1 MKTDLL
7 EQLEQYGSSDYYPLH
22 MPGHKRHISHFG
34 DPFAIDIT
42 EIDGFDNLHHA
53 QGILLEAQKRA
64 AQLYGAEESFY
75 LVNGSTCGI
84 LAAVSAAA
92 RRGDT
97 VLMARN
103 CHKAVYHAVLL
114 NGLHAE
120 YLYPEADMARGING
134 SISPETVRLA
144 LEKHQRSEE
153 QVRSQGESK
162 NMRSGSSGCGQNAQR
177 ISAVIITSP
186 TYDGVVSDIRQIA
199 REVHR
204 TGAVLIVDEAH
215 GAHFP
220 MHEYFPET
228 ALACGADLVINSLHK
243 TMPALTQSALLHVQG
258 SRVNRERL
266 RQYLGIYQTSSPSYV
281 LMAAMDRCVRL
292 MQDEGDELFAVFTER
307 LEKMRLELGKMK
319 RLYLVTG
326 KERELSAFDYDRSKV
341 LISTERCAYSG
352 RELAKILRKEYHLEV
367 EMDAPE
373 YVTAIMTVSD
383 TQEGFDRLTRALLE
397 VDREL
402 AEKRINDG
410 LSDGRADAESAEERS
425 EERFTEETPKTIS
438 KTKRQG
444 RRQIKAFGSLH
455 KNKEVMTIETAAN
468 SEAHTA
474 RLWESAG
481 CICAEFVYL
490 YPPGIPLLV
499 PGEQITQELLEEF
512 SYYRKCG
519 FELQGLAD
527 YAGEQIKVVRRFE
540 AEQ

>member
-84 LAAVSAAA
+84 LAAVSAAT

-103 CHKAVYHAVLL
+103 CHKAVYHAVFL

-134 SISPETVRLA
+134 SILP
-144 LEKHQRSEE
+144 E
-153 QVRSQGESK
+153 QVRRALE
-162 NMRSGSSGCGQNAQR
+162 GQEAQR
-177 ISAVIITSP
+177 ISAVVITSP
-186 TYDGVVSDIRQIA
+186 TYDGVVSDIRRIA
-199 REVHR
+199 AEVHR
-204 TGAVLIVDEAH
+204 AGAVLIVDEAH

-228 ALACGADLVINSLHK
+228 SLACGADLVINSLHK

-258 SRVNRERL
+258 SRINRERL

-292 MQDEGDELFAVFTER
+292 MQDRGEELFAVFTER
-307 LEKMRLELGKMK
+307 LEKMRLELGRMK

-326 KERELSAFDYDRSKV
+326 KESELSAFDYDRSKV

-402 AEKRINDG
+402 
-410 LSDGRADAESAEERS
+410 
-425 EERFTEETPKTIS
+425 TETPKTMRKIKQQGHRWI
-438 KTKRQG
+438 KT
-444 RRQIKAFGSLH
+444 FGSLPE
-455 KNKEVMTIETAAN
+455 NKEVMTIEAAAN
-468 SEAHTA
+468 SESHTV
-474 RLWESAG
+474 RLRESAG
-481 CICAEFVYL
+481 CISAEFVYL

-519 FELQGLAD
+519 FELQGLED
-527 YAGEQIKVVRRFE
+527 YAGEKIKAVHCFGR
-540 AEQ
+540 EQ

>member
-1 MKTDLL
+1 MQKGEQMEGKALL
-7 EQLEQYGSSDYYPLH
+7 EKLKQYGSSDYYPLH

-84 LAAVSAAA
+84 LAAVSAATQ
-92 RRGDT
+92 RGDT

-103 CHKAVYHAVLL
+103 CHKAVYHAVFL

-120 YLYPEADMARGING
+120 YLYPEADMERGING
-134 SISPETVRLA
+134 SILP
-144 LEKHQRSEE
+144 E
-153 QVRSQGESK
+153 QVRRTLE
-162 NMRSGSSGCGQNAQR
+162 GQEAQR
-177 ISAVIITSP
+177 ISAVVITSP
-186 TYDGVVSDIRQIA
+186 TYDGVVSDIRRIA
-199 REVHR
+199 AEVHR
-204 TGAVLIVDEAH
+204 AGAVLIVDEAH

-228 ALACGADLVINSLHK
+228 SLACGADLVINSLHK

-258 SRVNRERL
+258 SRIDRERL

-281 LMAAMDRCVRL
+281 LMAAMDRCVGL
-292 MQDEGDELFAVFTER
+292 MQDRGEELFAVFTER

-326 KERELSAFDYDRSKV
+326 KESELSAFDYDRSKV
-341 LISTERCAYSG
+341 LISTERCVYSG
-352 RELAKILRKEYHLEV
+352 RELAEILRDEYHLEV

-402 AEKRINDG
+402 
-410 LSDGRADAESAEERS
+410 
-425 EERFTEETPKTIS
+425 TETPKTMRKIKQQGHRWI
-438 KTKRQG
+438 KTLR
-444 RRQIKAFGSLH
+444 SLP
-455 KNKEVMTIETAAN
+455 KNKEVMTIEAAAN
-468 SEAHTA
+468 SEAHA
-474 RLWESAG
+474 VWLRESAG
-481 CICAEFVYL
+481 CISAEFVYL

-527 YAGEQIKVVRRFE
+527 YAGEKIKAVHCFGR
-540 AEQ
+540 EQ

>member
-1 MKTDLL
+1 MEEKALL
-7 EQLEQYGSSDYYPLH
+7 EKLKQYGSSDYYPLH

-84 LAAVSAAA
+84 LAAVSAATQ
-92 RRGDT
+92 RGDT

-103 CHKAVYHAVLL
+103 CHKAVYHAVFL

-120 YLYPEADMARGING
+120 YLYPEADMERGING
-134 SISPETVRLA
+134 SILP
-144 LEKHQRSEE
+144 E
-153 QVRSQGESK
+153 QVRRALE
-162 NMRSGSSGCGQNAQR
+162 GQEAQR
-177 ISAVIITSP
+177 ISAVVITSP
-186 TYDGVVSDIRQIA
+186 TYDGVVSDIRRIA
-199 REVHR
+199 AEVHR
-204 TGAVLIVDEAH
+204 AGAVLIVDEAH

-228 ALACGADLVINSLHK
+228 SLACGADLVINSLHK

-258 SRVNRERL
+258 SRIDRERL

-292 MQDEGDELFAVFTER
+292 MQDRGEALFAVFTER

-326 KERELSAFDYDRSKV
+326 KESELSAFDYDRSKV
-341 LISTERCAYSG
+341 LISTERCVYSG
-352 RELAKILRKEYHLEV
+352 RELAEILRDEYHLEV

-402 AEKRINDG
+402 
-410 LSDGRADAESAEERS
+410 
-425 EERFTEETPKTIS
+425 TETPKTMRKIKQQGHRWI
-438 KTKRQG
+438 KTLR
-444 RRQIKAFGSLH
+444 SLP
-455 KNKEVMTIETAAN
+455 KNKEVMTIEAAAN
-468 SEAHTA
+468 SEAHA
-474 RLWESAG
+474 VWLRESAG
-481 CICAEFVYL
+481 CISAEFVYL

-527 YAGEQIKVVRRFE
+527 YAGEKIKAVHCFGR
-540 AEQ
+540 EQ

>member
-1 MKTDLL
+1 MNGKERSAGISSGSGVQKGEQMEEKALL
-7 EQLEQYGSSDYYPLH
+7 EKLKQYGSSDYYPLH

-84 LAAVSAAA
+84 LAAVSAATQ
-92 RRGDT
+92 RGDT

-103 CHKAVYHAVLL
+103 CHKAVYHAVFL

-120 YLYPEADMARGING
+120 YLYPEADMERGING
-134 SISPETVRLA
+134 SILP
-144 LEKHQRSEE
+144 E
-153 QVRSQGESK
+153 QVRRALE
-162 NMRSGSSGCGQNAQR
+162 GQEAQR
-177 ISAVIITSP
+177 ISAVVITSP
-186 TYDGVVSDIRQIA
+186 TYDGVVSDIRRIA
-199 REVHR
+199 AEVHR
-204 TGAVLIVDEAH
+204 AGAVLIVDEAH

-228 ALACGADLVINSLHK
+228 SLACGADLVINSLHK

-258 SRVNRERL
+258 SRIDRERL

-281 LMAAMDRCVRL
+281 LMAAMDRCVGL
-292 MQDEGDELFAVFTER
+292 MQDRGEELFAVFTER

-326 KERELSAFDYDRSKV
+326 KESELSAFDYDRSKV
-341 LISTERCAYSG
+341 LISTERCVYSG
-352 RELAKILRKEYHLEV
+352 RELAEILRDEYHLEV

-402 AEKRINDG
+402 
-410 LSDGRADAESAEERS
+410 
-425 EERFTEETPKTIS
+425 TETPKTMRKIKQQGHRWI
-438 KTKRQG
+438 KTLR
-444 RRQIKAFGSLH
+444 SLP
-455 KNKEVMTIETAAN
+455 KNKEVMTIEAAAN
-468 SEAHTA
+468 SEAHA
-474 RLWESAG
+474 VWLRESAG
-481 CICAEFVYL
+481 CISAEFVYL

-527 YAGEQIKVVRRFE
+527 YAGEKIKAVHCFGR
-540 AEQ
+540 EQ

>member
-84 LAAVSAAA
+84 LAAVSAATQ
-92 RRGDT
+92 RGDT

-103 CHKAVYHAVLL
+103 CHKAVYHAVFL

-120 YLYPEADMARGING
+120 YLYPEADMERGING
-134 SISPETVRLA
+134 SILP
-144 LEKHQRSEE
+144 E
-153 QVRSQGESK
+153 QVRRTLE
-162 NMRSGSSGCGQNAQR
+162 GQEAQR
-177 ISAVIITSP
+177 ISAVVITSP
-186 TYDGVVSDIRQIA
+186 TYDGVVSDIRRIA
-199 REVHR
+199 AEVHR
-204 TGAVLIVDEAH
+204 AGAVLIVDEAH

-228 ALACGADLVINSLHK
+228 SLACGADLVINSLHK

-258 SRVNRERL
+258 SRIDRERL

-281 LMAAMDRCVRL
+281 LMAAMDRCVGL
-292 MQDEGDELFAVFTER
+292 MQDRGEELFAVFTER

-326 KERELSAFDYDRSKV
+326 KESELSAFDYDRSKV
-341 LISTERCAYSG
+341 LISTERCVYSG
-352 RELAKILRKEYHLEV
+352 RELAEILRDEYHLEV

-402 AEKRINDG
+402 
-410 LSDGRADAESAEERS
+410 
-425 EERFTEETPKTIS
+425 TETPKTMRKIKQQGHRWI
-438 KTKRQG
+438 KTLR
-444 RRQIKAFGSLH
+444 SLP
-455 KNKEVMTIETAAN
+455 KNKEVMTIEAAAN
-468 SEAHTA
+468 SEAHA
-474 RLWESAG
+474 VWLRESAG
-481 CICAEFVYL
+481 CISAEFVYL

-527 YAGEQIKVVRRFE
+527 YAGEKIKAVHCFGR
-540 AEQ
+540 EQ

>member
-1 MKTDLL
+1 MEEKALL
-7 EQLEQYGSSDYYPLH
+7 EKLKQYGSSDYYPLH

-84 LAAVSAAA
+84 LAAVSAATQ
-92 RRGDT
+92 RGDT

-103 CHKAVYHAVLL
+103 CHKAVYHAVFL

-120 YLYPEADMARGING
+120 YLYPEADMERGING
-134 SISPETVRLA
+134 SILP
-144 LEKHQRSEE
+144 E
-153 QVRSQGESK
+153 QVRRALE
-162 NMRSGSSGCGQNAQR
+162 GQEAQR
-177 ISAVIITSP
+177 ISAVVITSP
-186 TYDGVVSDIRQIA
+186 TYDGVVSDIRRIA
-199 REVHR
+199 AEVHR
-204 TGAVLIVDEAH
+204 AGAVLIVDEAH

-228 ALACGADLVINSLHK
+228 SLACGADLVINSLHK

-258 SRVNRERL
+258 SRIDRERL

-292 MQDEGDELFAVFTER
+292 MQDRGEALFAVFTER

-326 KERELSAFDYDRSKV
+326 KESELSAFDYDRSKV
-341 LISTERCAYSG
+341 LISTERCVYSG
-352 RELAKILRKEYHLEV
+352 RELAEILRDEYHLEV

-402 AEKRINDG
+402 
-410 LSDGRADAESAEERS
+410 
-425 EERFTEETPKTIS
+425 TETPKTMRKIKQQGHRWI
-438 KTKRQG
+438 KTLR
-444 RRQIKAFGSLH
+444 SLP
-455 KNKEVMTIETAAN
+455 KNKEVMTIDAAAN
-468 SEAHTA
+468 SEAHA
-474 RLWESAG
+474 VWLRESAG
-481 CICAEFVYL
+481 CISAEFVYL

-527 YAGEQIKVVRRFE
+527 YTGEKIKAVHCFGR
-540 AEQ
+540 EQ

>member
-84 LAAVSAAA
+84 LAAVSAATQ
-92 RRGDT
+92 RGDT

-103 CHKAVYHAVLL
+103 CHKAVYHAVFL

-120 YLYPEADMARGING
+120 YLYPEADMERGING
-134 SISPETVRLA
+134 SILP
-144 LEKHQRSEE
+144 E
-153 QVRSQGESK
+153 QVRRALE
-162 NMRSGSSGCGQNAQR
+162 GQEAQR
-177 ISAVIITSP
+177 ISAVVITSP
-186 TYDGVVSDIRQIA
+186 TYDGVVSDIRRIA
-199 REVHR
+199 AEVHR
-204 TGAVLIVDEAH
+204 AGAVLIVDEAH

-228 ALACGADLVINSLHK
+228 SLACGADLVINSLHK

-258 SRVNRERL
+258 SRIDRERL

-292 MQDEGDELFAVFTER
+292 MQDRGEALFAVFTER

-326 KERELSAFDYDRSKV
+326 KESELSAFDYDRSKV
-341 LISTERCAYSG
+341 LISTERCVYSG
-352 RELAKILRKEYHLEV
+352 RELAEILRDEYHLEV

-402 AEKRINDG
+402 
-410 LSDGRADAESAEERS
+410 
-425 EERFTEETPKTIS
+425 TETPKTMRKIKQQGNRWI
-438 KTKRQG
+438 KTLR
-444 RRQIKAFGSLH
+444 SLP
-455 KNKEVMTIETAAN
+455 KNKEVMTIEAAAN
-468 SEAHTA
+468 SEAHA
-474 RLWESAG
+474 VWLRESAG
-481 CICAEFVYL
+481 CVSAEFVYL

-527 YAGEQIKVVRRFE
+527 YAGEKIKAVHCFGR
-540 AEQ
+540 EQ

>member
-1 MKTDLL
+1 MQKGEQMEEKALL
-7 EQLEQYGSSDYYPLH
+7 EKLKQYGSSDYYPLH

-84 LAAVSAAA
+84 LAAVSAATQ
-92 RRGDT
+92 RGDT

-103 CHKAVYHAVLL
+103 CHKAVYHAVFL

-120 YLYPEADMARGING
+120 YLYPEADMERGING
-134 SISPETVRLA
+134 SILP
-144 LEKHQRSEE
+144 E
-153 QVRSQGESK
+153 QVRRALE
-162 NMRSGSSGCGQNAQR
+162 GQEAQR
-177 ISAVIITSP
+177 ISAVVITSP
-186 TYDGVVSDIRQIA
+186 TYDGVVSDIRRIA
-199 REVHR
+199 AEVHR
-204 TGAVLIVDEAH
+204 AGAVLIVDEAH

-228 ALACGADLVINSLHK
+228 SLACGADLVINSLHK
-243 TMPALTQSALLHVQG
+243 TMPALTQSALLQVQG
-258 SRVNRERL
+258 SRIDRERL

-292 MQDEGDELFAVFTER
+292 MQDRGEALFAVFTER

-326 KERELSAFDYDRSKV
+326 KESELSAFDYDRSKV
-341 LISTERCAYSG
+341 LISTERCVYSG
-352 RELAKILRKEYHLEV
+352 RELAEILRDEYHLEV

-402 AEKRINDG
+402 
-410 LSDGRADAESAEERS
+410 
-425 EERFTEETPKTIS
+425 TETPKTMRKIKQQGHRWI
-438 KTKRQG
+438 KTLR
-444 RRQIKAFGSLH
+444 SLP
-455 KNKEVMTIETAAN
+455 KNKEVMTIEAAAN
-468 SEAHTA
+468 SEAHA
-474 RLWESAG
+474 VWLRESAG
-481 CICAEFVYL
+481 CISAEFVYL

-527 YAGEQIKVVRRFE
+527 YAGEKIKAVHCFGR
-540 AEQ
+540 EQ

>member
-1 MKTDLL
+1 MNGKERSAGISSGSGVQKGEQMEEKALL
-7 EQLEQYGSSDYYPLH
+7 EKLKQYGSSDYYPLH

-84 LAAVSAAA
+84 LAAVSAATQ
-92 RRGDT
+92 RGDT

-103 CHKAVYHAVLL
+103 CHKAVYHAVFL

-120 YLYPEADMARGING
+120 YLYPEADMERGING
-134 SISPETVRLA
+134 SILP
-144 LEKHQRSEE
+144 E
-153 QVRSQGESK
+153 QVRRALE
-162 NMRSGSSGCGQNAQR
+162 GQEAQR
-177 ISAVIITSP
+177 ISAVVITSP
-186 TYDGVVSDIRQIA
+186 TYDGVVSDIRRIA
-199 REVHR
+199 AEVHR
-204 TGAVLIVDEAH
+204 AGAVLIVDEAH

-228 ALACGADLVINSLHK
+228 SLACGADLVINSLHK

-258 SRVNRERL
+258 SRIDRERL

-281 LMAAMDRCVRL
+281 LMAAMDRCVGL
-292 MQDEGDELFAVFTER
+292 MQDRGEELFAVFTER

-326 KERELSAFDYDRSKV
+326 KESELSAFDYDRSKV
-341 LISTERCAYSG
+341 LISTERCVYSG
-352 RELAKILRKEYHLEV
+352 RELAEILRDEYHLEV

-402 AEKRINDG
+402 
-410 LSDGRADAESAEERS
+410 
-425 EERFTEETPKTIS
+425 TETPKTMRKIKQQGHRWI
-438 KTKRQG
+438 KTLR
-444 RRQIKAFGSLH
+444 SLP
-455 KNKEVMTIETAAN
+455 KNKEVMTIDAAAN
-468 SEAHTA
+468 SEAHA
-474 RLWESAG
+474 VWLRESAG
-481 CICAEFVYL
+481 CISAEFVYL

-527 YAGEQIKVVRRFE
+527 YAGEKIKAVHCFGR
-540 AEQ
+540 EQ

>member
-84 LAAVSAAA
+84 LAAVSAATQ
-92 RRGDT
+92 RGDT

-103 CHKAVYHAVLL
+103 CHKAVYHAVFL

-120 YLYPEADMARGING
+120 YLYPEADMERGING
-134 SISPETVRLA
+134 SILP
-144 LEKHQRSEE
+144 E
-153 QVRSQGESK
+153 QVRRALE
-162 NMRSGSSGCGQNAQR
+162 GQEAQR
-177 ISAVIITSP
+177 ISAVVITSP
-186 TYDGVVSDIRQIA
+186 TYDGVVSDIRRIA
-199 REVHR
+199 AEVHR
-204 TGAVLIVDEAH
+204 AGAVLIVDEAH

-228 ALACGADLVINSLHK
+228 SLACGADLVINSLHK

-258 SRVNRERL
+258 SRIDRERL

-292 MQDEGDELFAVFTER
+292 MQDRGEALFAVFTER

-326 KERELSAFDYDRSKV
+326 KESELSAFDYDRSKV
-341 LISTERCAYSG
+341 LISTERCVYSG
-352 RELAKILRKEYHLEV
+352 RELAEILRDEYHLEV

-402 AEKRINDG
+402 
-410 LSDGRADAESAEERS
+410 
-425 EERFTEETPKTIS
+425 TETPKTMRKIKQQGHRWI
-438 KTKRQG
+438 KTLR
-444 RRQIKAFGSLH
+444 SLP
-455 KNKEVMTIETAAN
+455 KNKEVMTIEAAAN
-468 SEAHTA
+468 SEAHA
-474 RLWESAG
+474 VWLRESAG
-481 CICAEFVYL
+481 CVSAEFVYL

-527 YAGEQIKVVRRFE
+527 YAGEKIKAVHCFGR
-540 AEQ
+540 EQ

>member
-1 MKTDLL
+1 MNGKERSAGISSGSGVQKGEQMEGKALL
-7 EQLEQYGSSDYYPLH
+7 EKLKQYGSSDYYPLH

-84 LAAVSAAA
+84 LAAVSAATQ
-92 RRGDT
+92 RGDT

-103 CHKAVYHAVLL
+103 CHKAVYHAVFL

-134 SISPETVRLA
+134 SISPEIVRLA
-144 LEKHQRSEE
+144 LEK
-153 QVRSQGESK
+153 
-162 NMRSGSSGCGQNAQR
+162 QNTQC

-199 REVHR
+199 AEVHR
-204 TGAVLIVDEAH
+204 AGAVLIVDEAH

-228 ALACGADLVINSLHK
+228 SLACGADLVINSLHK

-258 SRVNRERL
+258 SRIDRERL

-292 MQDEGDELFAVFTER
+292 MQDRGEALFAVFTER

-326 KERELSAFDYDRSKV
+326 KESELSAFDYDRSKV
-341 LISTERCAYSG
+341 LISTERCVYSG
-352 RELAKILRKEYHLEV
+352 RELAEILRDEYHLEV

-402 AEKRINDG
+402 
-410 LSDGRADAESAEERS
+410 
-425 EERFTEETPKTIS
+425 TETPKTMRKIKQQGHRWI
-438 KTKRQG
+438 KTLR
-444 RRQIKAFGSLH
+444 SLP
-455 KNKEVMTIETAAN
+455 KNKEVMTIEAAAN
-468 SEAHTA
+468 SEAHA
-474 RLWESAG
+474 VWLRESAG
-481 CICAEFVYL
+481 CVSAEFVYL

-527 YAGEQIKVVRRFE
+527 YAGEKIKAVHCFGR
-540 AEQ
+540 EQ

>member
-1 MKTDLL
+1 MEADLL
-7 EQLEQYGSSDYYPLH
+7 EKLKQYGSSDHYPLH
-22 MPGHKRHISHFG
+22 MPGHKRRISHFG

-84 LAAVSAAA
+84 LAAVSAVT

-103 CHKAVYHAVLL
+103 CHKAVYHAVFL

-144 LEKHQRSEE
+144 LEK
-153 QVRSQGESK
+153 
-162 NMRSGSSGCGQNAQR
+162 QNAQR

-204 TGAVLIVDEAH
+204 AGAVLIVDEAH

-220 MHEYFPET
+220 MHEYFPKT

-258 SRVNRERL
+258 SRVKRERL

-292 MQDEGDELFAVFTER
+292 MQDEGDELFAIFTER

-341 LISTERCAYSG
+341 LISTERCEYSG
-352 RELAKILRKEYHLEV
+352 RELAKILREEYHLEV

-402 AEKRINDG
+402 
-410 LSDGRADAESAEERS
+410 
-425 EERFTEETPKTIS
+425 TETPKT
-438 KTKRQG
+438 TRQG
-444 RRQIKAFGSLH
+444 RRRIKAFGSLH

-468 SEAHTA
+468 SEAHA
-474 RLWESAG
+474 VWLRESAG
-481 CICAEFVYL
+481 CISAEFVYL

-527 YAGEQIKVVRRFE
+527 YAGEKIKVVRRFE
-540 AEQ
+540 TE

>member
-1 MKTDLL
+1 MNGKERSAGISSGSGVQKGEQMEEKALL
-7 EQLEQYGSSDYYPLH
+7 EKLKQYGSSDYYPLH

-84 LAAVSAAA
+84 LAAVSAATQ
-92 RRGDT
+92 RGDT

-103 CHKAVYHAVLL
+103 CHKAVYHAVFL

-120 YLYPEADMARGING
+120 YLYPEADMERGING
-134 SISPETVRLA
+134 SILP
-144 LEKHQRSEE
+144 E
-153 QVRSQGESK
+153 QVRRALE
-162 NMRSGSSGCGQNAQR
+162 GQEAQR
-177 ISAVIITSP
+177 ISAVVITSP
-186 TYDGVVSDIRQIA
+186 TYDGVVSDIRRIA
-199 REVHR
+199 AEVHR
-204 TGAVLIVDEAH
+204 AGAVLIVDEAH

-228 ALACGADLVINSLHK
+228 SLACGADLVINSLHK

-258 SRVNRERL
+258 SRIDRERL

-292 MQDEGDELFAVFTER
+292 MQDRGEALFAVFTER

-326 KERELSAFDYDRSKV
+326 KESELSAFDYDRSKV
-341 LISTERCAYSG
+341 LISTERCVYSG
-352 RELAKILRKEYHLEV
+352 RELAEILRDEYHLEV

-402 AEKRINDG
+402 
-410 LSDGRADAESAEERS
+410 
-425 EERFTEETPKTIS
+425 TETPKTMRKIKQQGHRWI
-438 KTKRQG
+438 KTLR
-444 RRQIKAFGSLH
+444 SLP
-455 KNKEVMTIETAAN
+455 KNKEVMTIDAAAN
-468 SEAHTA
+468 SEAHA
-474 RLWESAG
+474 VWLRESAG
-481 CICAEFVYL
+481 CISAEFVYL

-527 YAGEQIKVVRRFE
+527 YTGEKIKAVHCFGR
-540 AEQ
+540 EQ

>member
-7 EQLEQYGSSDYYPLH
+7 QQLEQYGSSDYYPLH

-84 LAAVSAAA
+84 LAAVSAATQ
-92 RRGDT
+92 RGDT

-103 CHKAVYHAVLL
+103 CHKAVYHAVFL

-120 YLYPEADMARGING
+120 YLYPEADMERGING
-134 SISPETVRLA
+134 SILP
-144 LEKHQRSEE
+144 E
-153 QVRSQGESK
+153 QVRRALE
-162 NMRSGSSGCGQNAQR
+162 GQEAQR
-177 ISAVIITSP
+177 ISAVVITSP
-186 TYDGVVSDIRQIA
+186 TYDGVVSDIRRIA
-199 REVHR
+199 AEVHR
-204 TGAVLIVDEAH
+204 AGAVLIVDEAH

-228 ALACGADLVINSLHK
+228 SLACGADLVINSLHK

-258 SRVNRERL
+258 SRIDRERL

-281 LMAAMDRCVRL
+281 LMAAMDRCVGL
-292 MQDEGDELFAVFTER
+292 MQDRGEALFAVFTER

-326 KERELSAFDYDRSKV
+326 KESELSAFDYDRSKV
-341 LISTERCAYSG
+341 LISTERCVYSG
-352 RELAKILRKEYHLEV
+352 RELAEILRDEYHLEV

-397 VDREL
+397 VDR
-402 AEKRINDG
+402 
-410 LSDGRADAESAEERS
+410 
-425 EERFTEETPKTIS
+425 
-438 KTKRQG
+438 
-444 RRQIKAFGSLH
+444 
-455 KNKEVMTIETAAN
+455 
-468 SEAHTA
+468 
-474 RLWESAG
+474 
-481 CICAEFVYL
+481 
-490 YPPGIPLLV
+490 
-499 PGEQITQELLEEF
+499 
-512 SYYRKCG
+512 
-519 FELQGLAD
+519 
-527 YAGEQIKVVRRFE
+527 
-540 AEQ
+540 

>member
-1 MKTDLL
+1 MQKGEQMEEKALL
-7 EQLEQYGSSDYYPLH
+7 EKLKQYGSSDYYPLH

-84 LAAVSAAA
+84 LAAVSAATQ
-92 RRGDT
+92 RGDT

-103 CHKAVYHAVLL
+103 CHKAVYHAVFL

-120 YLYPEADMARGING
+120 YLYPEADMERGING
-134 SISPETVRLA
+134 SILP
-144 LEKHQRSEE
+144 E
-153 QVRSQGESK
+153 QVRRALE
-162 NMRSGSSGCGQNAQR
+162 GQEAQR
-177 ISAVIITSP
+177 ISAVVITSP
-186 TYDGVVSDIRQIA
+186 TYDGVVSDIRRIA
-199 REVHR
+199 AEVHR
-204 TGAVLIVDEAH
+204 AGAVLIVDEAH

-228 ALACGADLVINSLHK
+228 SLACGADLVINSLHK

-258 SRVNRERL
+258 SRIDRERL

-292 MQDEGDELFAVFTER
+292 MQDRGEALFAVFTER

-326 KERELSAFDYDRSKV
+326 KESELSAFDYDRSKV
-341 LISTERCAYSG
+341 LISTERCVYSG
-352 RELAKILRKEYHLEV
+352 RELAEILRDEYHLEV

-402 AEKRINDG
+402 
-410 LSDGRADAESAEERS
+410 
-425 EERFTEETPKTIS
+425 TETPKTMRKIKQQGHRWI
-438 KTKRQG
+438 KTLR
-444 RRQIKAFGSLH
+444 SLP
-455 KNKEVMTIETAAN
+455 KNKEVMTIEAAAN
-468 SEAHTA
+468 SEAHA
-474 RLWESAG
+474 VWLRESAG
-481 CICAEFVYL
+481 CISAEFVYL

-527 YAGEQIKVVRRFE
+527 YAGEKIKAVHCFGR
-540 AEQ
+540 EQ

>member
-1 MKTDLL
+1 MEADLL
-7 EQLEQYGSSDYYPLH
+7 EQLERYGSSDHYPLH
-22 MPGHKRHISHFG
+22 MPGHKRRISHFG

-64 AQLYGAEESFY
+64 AKLYGAEESFY

-84 LAAVSAAA
+84 LAAVSAVT

-103 CHKAVYHAVLL
+103 CHKAVYHAVFL

-134 SISPETVRLA
+134 SISPETVRLV
-144 LEKHQRSEE
+144 LEK
-153 QVRSQGESK
+153 
-162 NMRSGSSGCGQNAQR
+162 QNTQR

-199 REVHR
+199 QEVHR
-204 TGAVLIVDEAH
+204 AGAVLIVDEAH

-243 TMPALTQSALLHVQG
+243 TMPALTQSALLHVKG
-258 SRVNRERL
+258 SRVDRERL

-281 LMAAMDRCVRL
+281 LMAAMDRCVKL
-292 MQDEGDELFAVFTER
+292 MQDEGDELFAIFTER

-319 RLYLVTG
+319 QLCLVTG

-341 LISTERCAYSG
+341 LISTDRCAYSG
-352 RELAKILRKEYHLEV
+352 RELAKILREEYHLEV

-383 TQEGFDRLTRALLE
+383 TQEGFDRLTQALLE
-397 VDREL
+397 VDRAL
-402 AEKRINDG
+402 AQGRTKEGFSDARTEDESVQEEPDAAYAKRIMSAKREREVSKEAQQTDGQRTDEKR
-410 LSDGRADAESAEERS
+410 DA
-425 EERFTEETPKTIS
+425 T
-438 KTKRQG
+438 
-444 RRQIKAFGSLH
+444 GSLH
-455 KNKEVMTIETAAN
+455 KNREVMTIETAAN
-468 SEAHTA
+468 REAHTVWL
-474 RLWESAG
+474 RESAG
-481 CICAEFVYL
+481 CISAEFIYL

-512 SYYRKCG
+512 LYYRKCG

-540 AEQ
+540 AE

>member
-1 MKTDLL
+1 MNGKERSAGISSGSGVQKGEQMEGKALL
-7 EQLEQYGSSDYYPLH
+7 EKLKQYGSSDYYPLH

-84 LAAVSAAA
+84 LAAVSAATQ
-92 RRGDT
+92 RGDT

-103 CHKAVYHAVLL
+103 CHKAVYHAVFL

-120 YLYPEADMARGING
+120 YLYPEADMERGING
-134 SISPETVRLA
+134 SILP
-144 LEKHQRSEE
+144 E
-153 QVRSQGESK
+153 QVRRTLE
-162 NMRSGSSGCGQNAQR
+162 GQEAQR
-177 ISAVIITSP
+177 ISAVVITSP
-186 TYDGVVSDIRQIA
+186 TYDGVVSDIRRIA
-199 REVHR
+199 AEVHR
-204 TGAVLIVDEAH
+204 AGAVLIVDEAH

-228 ALACGADLVINSLHK
+228 SLACGADLVINSLHK

-258 SRVNRERL
+258 SRIDRERL

-281 LMAAMDRCVRL
+281 LMAAMDRCVGL
-292 MQDEGDELFAVFTER
+292 MQDRGEELFAVFTER

-326 KERELSAFDYDRSKV
+326 KESELSAFDYDRSKV
-341 LISTERCAYSG
+341 LISTERCVYSG
-352 RELAKILRKEYHLEV
+352 RELAEILRDEYHLEV

-402 AEKRINDG
+402 
-410 LSDGRADAESAEERS
+410 
-425 EERFTEETPKTIS
+425 TETPKTMRKIKQQGHRWI
-438 KTKRQG
+438 KTLR
-444 RRQIKAFGSLH
+444 SLP
-455 KNKEVMTIETAAN
+455 KNKEVMTIEAAAN
-468 SEAHTA
+468 SEAHA
-474 RLWESAG
+474 VWLRESAG
-481 CICAEFVYL
+481 CISAEFVYL

-527 YAGEQIKVVRRFE
+527 YAGEKIKAVHCFGR
-540 AEQ
+540 EQ

>member
-84 LAAVSAAA
+84 LAAVSAATQ
-92 RRGDT
+92 RGDT

-103 CHKAVYHAVLL
+103 CHKAVYHAVFL

-120 YLYPEADMARGING
+120 YLYPEADMERGING
-134 SISPETVRLA
+134 SILP
-144 LEKHQRSEE
+144 E
-153 QVRSQGESK
+153 QVRRALE
-162 NMRSGSSGCGQNAQR
+162 GQEAQR
-177 ISAVIITSP
+177 ISAVVITSP
-186 TYDGVVSDIRQIA
+186 TYDGVVSDIRRIA
-199 REVHR
+199 AEVHR
-204 TGAVLIVDEAH
+204 AGAVLIVDEAH

-228 ALACGADLVINSLHK
+228 SLACGADLVINSLHK

-258 SRVNRERL
+258 SRIDRERL

-292 MQDEGDELFAVFTER
+292 MQDRGEALFAVFTER

-326 KERELSAFDYDRSKV
+326 KESELSAFDYDRSKV
-341 LISTERCAYSG
+341 LISTERCVYSG
-352 RELAKILRKEYHLEV
+352 RELAEILRDEYHLEV

-402 AEKRINDG
+402 
-410 LSDGRADAESAEERS
+410 
-425 EERFTEETPKTIS
+425 TETPKTMRKIKQQGHRWI
-438 KTKRQG
+438 KTLR
-444 RRQIKAFGSLH
+444 SLP
-455 KNKEVMTIETAAN
+455 KNKEVMTIDAAAN
-468 SEAHTA
+468 SEAHA
-474 RLWESAG
+474 VWLRESAG
-481 CICAEFVYL
+481 CISAEFVYL

-527 YAGEQIKVVRRFE
+527 YAGEKIKAVHCFGR
-540 AEQ
+540 EQ

>member
-1 MKTDLL
+1 MQKGEQMEGKALL
-7 EQLEQYGSSDYYPLH
+7 EKLKQYGSSDYYPLH

-84 LAAVSAAA
+84 LAAVSAATQ
-92 RRGDT
+92 RGDT

-103 CHKAVYHAVLL
+103 CHKAVYHAVFL

-134 SISPETVRLA
+134 SISPEIVRLA
-144 LEKHQRSEE
+144 LEK
-153 QVRSQGESK
+153 
-162 NMRSGSSGCGQNAQR
+162 QNTQC

-199 REVHR
+199 AEVHR
-204 TGAVLIVDEAH
+204 AGAVLIVDEAH

-228 ALACGADLVINSLHK
+228 SLACGADLVINSLHK

-258 SRVNRERL
+258 SRIDRERL

-292 MQDEGDELFAVFTER
+292 MQDRGEALFAVFTER

-326 KERELSAFDYDRSKV
+326 KESELSAFDYDRSKV
-341 LISTERCAYSG
+341 LISTERCVYSG
-352 RELAKILRKEYHLEV
+352 RELAEILRDEYHLEV

-402 AEKRINDG
+402 
-410 LSDGRADAESAEERS
+410 
-425 EERFTEETPKTIS
+425 TETPKTMRKIKQQGHRWI
-438 KTKRQG
+438 KTLR
-444 RRQIKAFGSLH
+444 SLP
-455 KNKEVMTIETAAN
+455 KNKEVMTIEAAAN
-468 SEAHTA
+468 SEAHA
-474 RLWESAG
+474 VWLRESAG
-481 CICAEFVYL
+481 CVSAEFVYL

-527 YAGEQIKVVRRFE
+527 YAGEKIKAVHCFGR
-540 AEQ
+540 EQ

>member
-84 LAAVSAAA
+84 LAAVSAATQ
-92 RRGDT
+92 RGDT

-103 CHKAVYHAVLL
+103 CHKAVYHAVFL

-120 YLYPEADMARGING
+120 YLYPEADMERGING
-134 SISPETVRLA
+134 SILP
-144 LEKHQRSEE
+144 E
-153 QVRSQGESK
+153 QVRRALE
-162 NMRSGSSGCGQNAQR
+162 GQEAQR
-177 ISAVIITSP
+177 ISAVVITSP
-186 TYDGVVSDIRQIA
+186 TYDGVVSDIRRIA
-199 REVHR
+199 AEVHR
-204 TGAVLIVDEAH
+204 AGAVLIVDEAH

-228 ALACGADLVINSLHK
+228 SLACGADLVINSLHK

-258 SRVNRERL
+258 SRIDRERL

-281 LMAAMDRCVRL
+281 LMAAMDRCVGL
-292 MQDEGDELFAVFTER
+292 MQDRGEELFAVFTER

-326 KERELSAFDYDRSKV
+326 KESELSAFDYDRSKV
-341 LISTERCAYSG
+341 LISTERCVYSG
-352 RELAKILRKEYHLEV
+352 RELAEILRDEYHLEV

-402 AEKRINDG
+402 
-410 LSDGRADAESAEERS
+410 
-425 EERFTEETPKTIS
+425 TETPKTMRKIKQQGHRWI
-438 KTKRQG
+438 KTLR
-444 RRQIKAFGSLH
+444 SLP
-455 KNKEVMTIETAAN
+455 KNKEVMTIEAAAN
-468 SEAHTA
+468 SEAHA
-474 RLWESAG
+474 VWLRESAG
-481 CICAEFVYL
+481 CISAEFVYL

-527 YAGEQIKVVRRFE
+527 YAGEKIKAVHCFGR
-540 AEQ
+540 EQ

>member
-7 EQLEQYGSSDYYPLH
+7 EQLEQYGSSDCYPLH

-84 LAAVSAAA
+84 LAAVSAATQ
-92 RRGDT
+92 RGDT

-103 CHKAVYHAVLL
+103 CHKAVYHAVFL

-120 YLYPEADMARGING
+120 YLYPEADMERGING
-134 SISPETVRLA
+134 SILP
-144 LEKHQRSEE
+144 E
-153 QVRSQGESK
+153 QVRRTLE
-162 NMRSGSSGCGQNAQR
+162 GQEAQR
-177 ISAVIITSP
+177 ISAVVITSP
-186 TYDGVVSDIRQIA
+186 TYDGVVSDIRRIA
-199 REVHR
+199 AEVHR
-204 TGAVLIVDEAH
+204 AGAVLIVDEAH

-228 ALACGADLVINSLHK
+228 SLACGADLVINSLHK

-258 SRVNRERL
+258 SRIDRERL

-281 LMAAMDRCVRL
+281 LMAAMDRCVGL
-292 MQDEGDELFAVFTER
+292 MQDRGEELFAVFTER

-326 KERELSAFDYDRSKV
+326 KESELSAFDYDRSKV
-341 LISTERCAYSG
+341 LISTERCVYSG
-352 RELAKILRKEYHLEV
+352 RELAEILRDEYHLEV

-402 AEKRINDG
+402 
-410 LSDGRADAESAEERS
+410 
-425 EERFTEETPKTIS
+425 TETPKTMRKIKQQGHRWI
-438 KTKRQG
+438 KTLR
-444 RRQIKAFGSLH
+444 SLP
-455 KNKEVMTIETAAN
+455 KNKEVMTIEAAAN
-468 SEAHTA
+468 SEAHA
-474 RLWESAG
+474 VWLRESAG
-481 CICAEFVYL
+481 CISAEFVYL

-527 YAGEQIKVVRRFE
+527 YAGEKIKAVHCFGR
-540 AEQ
+540 EQ

>member
-1 MKTDLL
+1 MNGKERSAGISSGSGVQKGEQMEEKALL
-7 EQLEQYGSSDYYPLH
+7 EKLKQYGSSDYYPLH

-84 LAAVSAAA
+84 LAAVSAATQ
-92 RRGDT
+92 RGDT

-103 CHKAVYHAVLL
+103 CHKAVYHAVFL

-120 YLYPEADMARGING
+120 YLYPEADMERGING
-134 SISPETVRLA
+134 SILP
-144 LEKHQRSEE
+144 E
-153 QVRSQGESK
+153 QVRRALE
-162 NMRSGSSGCGQNAQR
+162 GQEAQR
-177 ISAVIITSP
+177 ISAVVITSP
-186 TYDGVVSDIRQIA
+186 TYDGVVSDIRRIA
-199 REVHR
+199 AEVHR
-204 TGAVLIVDEAH
+204 AGAVLIVDEAH

-228 ALACGADLVINSLHK
+228 SLACGADLVINSLHK

-258 SRVNRERL
+258 SRIDRERL

-292 MQDEGDELFAVFTER
+292 MQDRGEELFAVFTER

-326 KERELSAFDYDRSKV
+326 KESELSAFDYDRSKV
-341 LISTERCAYSG
+341 LISTERCVYSG
-352 RELAKILRKEYHLEV
+352 RELAEILRDEYHLEV

-402 AEKRINDG
+402 
-410 LSDGRADAESAEERS
+410 
-425 EERFTEETPKTIS
+425 TETPKTMRKIKQQGHRWI
-438 KTKRQG
+438 KTLR
-444 RRQIKAFGSLH
+444 SLP
-455 KNKEVMTIETAAN
+455 KNKEVMTIEAAAN
-468 SEAHTA
+468 SEAHA
-474 RLWESAG
+474 VWLRESAG
-481 CICAEFVYL
+481 CISAEFVYL

-527 YAGEQIKVVRRFE
+527 YAGEKIKAVHCFGR
-540 AEQ
+540 EQ

>member
-84 LAAVSAAA
+84 LAAVSAATQ
-92 RRGDT
+92 RGDT

-103 CHKAVYHAVLL
+103 CHKAVYHAVFL

-120 YLYPEADMARGING
+120 YLYPEADMERGING
-134 SISPETVRLA
+134 SILP
-144 LEKHQRSEE
+144 E
-153 QVRSQGESK
+153 QVRRALE
-162 NMRSGSSGCGQNAQR
+162 GQEAQR
-177 ISAVIITSP
+177 ISAVVITSP
-186 TYDGVVSDIRQIA
+186 TYDGVVSDIRRIA
-199 REVHR
+199 AEVHR
-204 TGAVLIVDEAH
+204 AGAVLIVDEAH

-228 ALACGADLVINSLHK
+228 SLACGADLVINSLHK

-258 SRVNRERL
+258 SRIDRERL

-292 MQDEGDELFAVFTER
+292 MQDRGEALFAVFTER

-326 KERELSAFDYDRSKV
+326 KESELSAFDYDRSKV
-341 LISTERCAYSG
+341 LISTERCVYSG
-352 RELAKILRKEYHLEV
+352 RELAEILRDEYHLEV

-402 AEKRINDG
+402 
-410 LSDGRADAESAEERS
+410 
-425 EERFTEETPKTIS
+425 TETPKTMRKIKQQGHRWI
-438 KTKRQG
+438 KTLR
-444 RRQIKAFGSLH
+444 SLP
-455 KNKEVMTIETAAN
+455 KNKEVMTIEAAAN
-468 SEAHTA
+468 SEAHA
-474 RLWESAG
+474 VWLRESAG
-481 CICAEFVYL
+481 CISAEFVYL

-527 YAGEQIKVVRRFE
+527 YAGEKIKAVHCFGR
-540 AEQ
+540 EQ

>member
-84 LAAVSAAA
+84 LAAVSAATQ
-92 RRGDT
+92 RGDV

-103 CHKAVYHAVLL
+103 CHKAVYHAVFL

-120 YLYPEADMARGING
+120 YLYPEADMERGING
-134 SISPETVRLA
+134 SILP
-144 LEKHQRSEE
+144 E
-153 QVRSQGESK
+153 QVRRALE
-162 NMRSGSSGCGQNAQR
+162 GQETQR
-177 ISAVIITSP
+177 ISAVVITSP
-186 TYDGVVSDIRQIA
+186 TYDGVVSDIRRIA
-199 REVHR
+199 AEVHR
-204 TGAVLIVDEAH
+204 AGAVLIVDEAH

-228 ALACGADLVINSLHK
+228 SLACGADLVINSLHK

-258 SRVNRERL
+258 SRINRERL

-292 MQDEGDELFAVFTER
+292 MQDRGEELFAVFTER

-326 KERELSAFDYDRSKV
+326 KESELSAFDYDRSKV
-341 LISTERCAYSG
+341 LISTERCVYSG
-352 RELAKILRKEYHLEV
+352 RELAEILRDEYHLEV

-402 AEKRINDG
+402 
-410 LSDGRADAESAEERS
+410 
-425 EERFTEETPKTIS
+425 TETPKTMRKI
-438 KTKRQG
+438 KPQG
-444 RRQIKAFGSLH
+444 RCRIKTFGSLP
-455 KNKEVMTIETAAN
+455 KNKEVMTIEAAAN
-468 SEAHTA
+468 SEAHTVWL
-474 RLWESAG
+474 RESAG
-481 CICAEFVYL
+481 CISAEFVYL

-527 YAGEQIKVVRRFE
+527 YAGEKIKAVHCFGR
-540 AEQ
+540 EQ

>member
-1 MKTDLL
+1 MNGKERSAGISSGSGVQKGEQMEGKALL
-7 EQLEQYGSSDYYPLH
+7 EKLKQYGSSDYYPLH

-84 LAAVSAAA
+84 LAAVSAATQ
-92 RRGDT
+92 RGDT

-103 CHKAVYHAVLL
+103 CHKAVYHAVFL

-134 SISPETVRLA
+134 SISPEIVRLA
-144 LEKHQRSEE
+144 LEK
-153 QVRSQGESK
+153 
-162 NMRSGSSGCGQNAQR
+162 QNTQC

-199 REVHR
+199 AEVHR
-204 TGAVLIVDEAH
+204 AGAVLIVDEAH

-228 ALACGADLVINSLHK
+228 SLACGADLVINSLHK

-258 SRVNRERL
+258 SRVDCERL

-281 LMAAMDRCVRL
+281 LMAAMDRCVKL
-292 MQDEGDELFAVFTER
+292 MQDEGDDLFAIFTER

-341 LISTERCAYSG
+341 LISTERCAHSG

-402 AEKRINDG
+402 
-410 LSDGRADAESAEERS
+410 
-425 EERFTEETPKTIS
+425 TETPKTMRKIKQQGHRWT
-438 KTKRQG
+438 KTLR
-444 RRQIKAFGSLH
+444 SLH
-455 KNKEVMTIETAAN
+455 KNKEVMTIEAAAN
-468 SEAHTA
+468 SEAHTVLL
-474 RLWESAG
+474 RESAG
-481 CICAEFVYL
+481 CISAEFVYL

-499 PGEQITQELLEEF
+499 PGEQITQELLEQF
-512 SYYRKCG
+512 LYYTKCG

-527 YAGEQIKVVRRFE
+527 YAGEKIKVVRRFE
-540 AEQ
+540 TE

>member
-1 MKTDLL
+1 MQKGEQMEEKALL
-7 EQLEQYGSSDYYPLH
+7 EKLKQYGSSDYYPLH

-84 LAAVSAAA
+84 LAAVSAATQ
-92 RRGDT
+92 RGDT

-103 CHKAVYHAVLL
+103 CHKAVYHAVFL

-120 YLYPEADMARGING
+120 YLYPEADMERGING
-134 SISPETVRLA
+134 SILP
-144 LEKHQRSEE
+144 E
-153 QVRSQGESK
+153 QVRRALE
-162 NMRSGSSGCGQNAQR
+162 GQEAQR
-177 ISAVIITSP
+177 ISAVVITSP
-186 TYDGVVSDIRQIA
+186 TYDGVVSDIRRIA
-199 REVHR
+199 AEVHR
-204 TGAVLIVDEAH
+204 AGAVLIVDEAH

-228 ALACGADLVINSLHK
+228 SLACGADLVINSLHK

-258 SRVNRERL
+258 SRIDRERL

-281 LMAAMDRCVRL
+281 LMAAMDRCVGL
-292 MQDEGDELFAVFTER
+292 MQDRGEELFAVFTER

-326 KERELSAFDYDRSKV
+326 KESELSAFDYDRSKV
-341 LISTERCAYSG
+341 LISTERCVYSG
-352 RELAKILRKEYHLEV
+352 RELAEILRDEYHLEV

-402 AEKRINDG
+402 
-410 LSDGRADAESAEERS
+410 
-425 EERFTEETPKTIS
+425 TETPKTMRKIKQQGHRWI
-438 KTKRQG
+438 KTLR
-444 RRQIKAFGSLH
+444 SLP
-455 KNKEVMTIETAAN
+455 KNKEVMTIDAAAN
-468 SEAHTA
+468 SEAHA
-474 RLWESAG
+474 VWLRESAG
-481 CICAEFVYL
+481 CISAEFVYL

-527 YAGEQIKVVRRFE
+527 YAGEKIKAVHCFGR
-540 AEQ
+540 EQ

>member
-1 MKTDLL
+1 MQKGEQMEEKALL
-7 EQLEQYGSSDYYPLH
+7 EKLKQYGSSDYYPLH

-84 LAAVSAAA
+84 LAAVSAATQ
-92 RRGDT
+92 RGDT

-103 CHKAVYHAVLL
+103 CHKAVYHAVFL

-120 YLYPEADMARGING
+120 YLYPEADMERGING
-134 SISPETVRLA
+134 SILP
-144 LEKHQRSEE
+144 E
-153 QVRSQGESK
+153 QVRRALE
-162 NMRSGSSGCGQNAQR
+162 GQEAQR
-177 ISAVIITSP
+177 ISAVVITSP
-186 TYDGVVSDIRQIA
+186 TYDGVVSDIRRIA
-199 REVHR
+199 AEVHR
-204 TGAVLIVDEAH
+204 AGAVLIVDEAH

-228 ALACGADLVINSLHK
+228 SLACGADLVINSLHK

-258 SRVNRERL
+258 SRIDRERL

-281 LMAAMDRCVRL
+281 LMAAMDRCVGL
-292 MQDEGDELFAVFTER
+292 MQDRGEELFAVFTER

-326 KERELSAFDYDRSKV
+326 KESELSAFDYDRSKV
-341 LISTERCAYSG
+341 LISTERCVYSG
-352 RELAKILRKEYHLEV
+352 RELAEILRDEYHLEV

-402 AEKRINDG
+402 
-410 LSDGRADAESAEERS
+410 
-425 EERFTEETPKTIS
+425 TETPKTMRKIKQQGHRWI
-438 KTKRQG
+438 KTLR
-444 RRQIKAFGSLH
+444 SLP
-455 KNKEVMTIETAAN
+455 KNKEVMTIEAAAN
-468 SEAHTA
+468 SEAHA
-474 RLWESAG
+474 VWLRESAG
-481 CICAEFVYL
+481 CISAEFVYL

-527 YAGEQIKVVRRFE
+527 YAGEKIKAVHCFGR
-540 AEQ
+540 EQ

>member
-7 EQLEQYGSSDYYPLH
+7 EQLEQYGNSDYYPLH

-84 LAAVSAAA
+84 LAAVSAATQ
-92 RRGDT
+92 RGDT

-103 CHKAVYHAVLL
+103 CHKAVYHAVFL

-120 YLYPEADMARGING
+120 YLYPEADMERGING
-134 SISPETVRLA
+134 SILP
-144 LEKHQRSEE
+144 E
-153 QVRSQGESK
+153 QVRRALE
-162 NMRSGSSGCGQNAQR
+162 GQEAQR
-177 ISAVIITSP
+177 ISAVVITSP
-186 TYDGVVSDIRQIA
+186 TYDGVVSDIRRIA
-199 REVHR
+199 AEVHR
-204 TGAVLIVDEAH
+204 AGAVLIVDEAH

-228 ALACGADLVINSLHK
+228 SLACGADLVINSLHK

-258 SRVNRERL
+258 SRIDRERL

-292 MQDEGDELFAVFTER
+292 MQDRGEALFAVFTER

-326 KERELSAFDYDRSKV
+326 KESELSAFDYDRSKV
-341 LISTERCAYSG
+341 LISTERCVYSG
-352 RELAKILRKEYHLEV
+352 RELAEILRDEYHLEV

-402 AEKRINDG
+402 
-410 LSDGRADAESAEERS
+410 
-425 EERFTEETPKTIS
+425 TETPKTMRKIKQQGHRWI
-438 KTKRQG
+438 KTLR
-444 RRQIKAFGSLH
+444 SLP
-455 KNKEVMTIETAAN
+455 KNKEVMTIEAAAN
-468 SEAHTA
+468 SEAHA
-474 RLWESAG
+474 VWLRESAG
-481 CICAEFVYL
+481 CISAEFVYL

-527 YAGEQIKVVRRFE
+527 YAGEKIKAVHCFGR
-540 AEQ
+540 EQ

>member
-84 LAAVSAAA
+84 LAAVSAATQ
-92 RRGDT
+92 RGDT

-103 CHKAVYHAVLL
+103 CHKAVYHAVFL

-120 YLYPEADMARGING
+120 YLYPEADMERGING
-134 SISPETVRLA
+134 SILP
-144 LEKHQRSEE
+144 E
-153 QVRSQGESK
+153 QVRRALE
-162 NMRSGSSGCGQNAQR
+162 GQEAQR
-177 ISAVIITSP
+177 ISAVVITSP
-186 TYDGVVSDIRQIA
+186 TYDGVVSDIRRIA
-199 REVHR
+199 AEVHR
-204 TGAVLIVDEAH
+204 AGAVLIVDEAH

-228 ALACGADLVINSLHK
+228 SLACGADLVINSLHK

-258 SRVNRERL
+258 SRIDRERL

-292 MQDEGDELFAVFTER
+292 MQDRGEALFAVFTER

-326 KERELSAFDYDRSKV
+326 KESELSAFDYDRSKV
-341 LISTERCAYSG
+341 LISTERCVYSG
-352 RELAKILRKEYHLEV
+352 RELAEILRDEYHLEV

-402 AEKRINDG
+402 
-410 LSDGRADAESAEERS
+410 
-425 EERFTEETPKTIS
+425 TETPKTMRKIKQQGHRWI
-438 KTKRQG
+438 KTLR
-444 RRQIKAFGSLH
+444 SLP
-455 KNKEVMTIETAAN
+455 KNKEVMTIDAAAN
-468 SEAHTA
+468 SEAHA
-474 RLWESAG
+474 VWLRESAG
-481 CICAEFVYL
+481 CISAEFVYL

-527 YAGEQIKVVRRFE
+527 YTGEKIKAVHCFGR
-540 AEQ
+540 EQ

>member
-1 MKTDLL
+1 MEGKALL
-7 EQLEQYGSSDYYPLH
+7 EKLKQYGSSDYYPLH

-84 LAAVSAAA
+84 LAAVSAATQ
-92 RRGDT
+92 RGDT

-103 CHKAVYHAVLL
+103 CHKAVYHAVFL

-120 YLYPEADMARGING
+120 YLYPEADMERGING
-134 SISPETVRLA
+134 SILP
-144 LEKHQRSEE
+144 E
-153 QVRSQGESK
+153 QVRRTLE
-162 NMRSGSSGCGQNAQR
+162 GQEAQR
-177 ISAVIITSP
+177 ISAVVITSP
-186 TYDGVVSDIRQIA
+186 TYDGVVSDIRRIA
-199 REVHR
+199 AEVHR
-204 TGAVLIVDEAH
+204 AGAVLIVDEAH

-228 ALACGADLVINSLHK
+228 SLACGADLVINSLHK

-258 SRVNRERL
+258 SRIDRERL

-281 LMAAMDRCVRL
+281 LMAAMDRCVGL
-292 MQDEGDELFAVFTER
+292 MQDRGEELFAVFTER

-326 KERELSAFDYDRSKV
+326 KESELSAFDYDRSKV
-341 LISTERCAYSG
+341 LISTERCVYSG
-352 RELAKILRKEYHLEV
+352 RELAEILRDEYHLEV

-402 AEKRINDG
+402 
-410 LSDGRADAESAEERS
+410 
-425 EERFTEETPKTIS
+425 TETPKTMRKIKQQGHRWI
-438 KTKRQG
+438 KTLR
-444 RRQIKAFGSLH
+444 SLP
-455 KNKEVMTIETAAN
+455 KNKEVMTIEAAAN
-468 SEAHTA
+468 SEAHA
-474 RLWESAG
+474 VWLRESAG
-481 CICAEFVYL
+481 CISAEFVYL

-527 YAGEQIKVVRRFE
+527 YAGEKIKAVHCFGR
-540 AEQ
+540 EQ

>member
-84 LAAVSAAA
+84 LAAVSAATQ
-92 RRGDT
+92 RGDT

-103 CHKAVYHAVLL
+103 CHKAVYHAVFL

-120 YLYPEADMARGING
+120 YLYPEADMERGING
-134 SISPETVRLA
+134 SILP
-144 LEKHQRSEE
+144 E
-153 QVRSQGESK
+153 QVRRALE
-162 NMRSGSSGCGQNAQR
+162 GQEAQR
-177 ISAVIITSP
+177 ISAVVITSP
-186 TYDGVVSDIRQIA
+186 TYDGVVSDIRRIA
-199 REVHR
+199 AEVHR
-204 TGAVLIVDEAH
+204 AGAVLIVDEAH

-228 ALACGADLVINSLHK
+228 SLACGADLVINSLHK

-258 SRVNRERL
+258 SRIDRERL

-292 MQDEGDELFAVFTER
+292 MQDRGEELFAVFTER

-326 KERELSAFDYDRSKV
+326 KESELSAFDYDRSKV
-341 LISTERCAYSG
+341 LISTERCVYSG
-352 RELAKILRKEYHLEV
+352 RELAEILRDKYHLEV

-402 AEKRINDG
+402 
-410 LSDGRADAESAEERS
+410 
-425 EERFTEETPKTIS
+425 TETPKTMRKIKQQGHRWI
-438 KTKRQG
+438 KTLR
-444 RRQIKAFGSLH
+444 SLP
-455 KNKEVMTIETAAN
+455 KNKEVMTIEAAAN
-468 SEAHTA
+468 SEAHA
-474 RLWESAG
+474 VWLRESAG
-481 CICAEFVYL
+481 CISAEFVYL

-527 YAGEQIKVVRRFE
+527 YAGEKIKAVHCFGR
-540 AEQ
+540 EQ